1 MEDLSWE
8 IMQLRRQWNSIF
20 QVLKEKKNCQPIIFE
35 RHLSF
40 KNKGK
45 IKTFSDIQKLEEL
58 IISVLTLKEKLM
70 GILQVEG
77 KWY

>member
-1 MEDLSWE
+1 MGNNAS
-8 IMQLRRQWNSIF
+8 
-20 QVLKEKKNCQPIIFE
+20 EKTVEQYISSTKRK